1 MDVIGDLE
9 RLFAT
14 SLYPLRVP
22 IAIALMFSFM
32 AALIVARRRG
42 WFAAAR
48 RHPRR
53 SGTALGIVL
62 AIGLPVTWYLASPL
76 FIRTELIEPAPVAVA
91 DAGVVPSPSST
102 ATASAAPSDPATT
115 ASGIAEPSIAATATS
130 SPFVPRVIAAGT
142 FRGADDF
149 HFGEG
154 SASIIE
160 TAPGRFT
167 LRFEDFSVR
176 NGPDLYVY
184 LSPDPAGYADGVLEL
199 GTLKAT
205 DGSFGYELPDGADP
219 TKFASAVIWCKQF
232 SVLFAVAPF
241 EVA

>member
-22 IAIALMFSFM
+22 IAIAL
-32 AALIVARRRG
+32 AVALVAVAFVARRRG

-53 SGTALGIVL
+53 SGTALAIVL
-62 AIGLPVTWYLASPL
+62 AIGLPVAWYLGSPL

-91 DAGVVPSPSST
+91 DAGVVPSQPST
-102 ATASAAPSDPATT
+102 GTASATPSDQATT
-115 ASGIAEPSIAATATS
+115 APRLAEPSIAATPAPSQFVAT
-130 SPFVPRVIAAGT
+130 VIAAGT

-167 LRFEDFSVR
+167 LRFDDFSVR

-219 TKFASAVIWCKQF
+219 TGFASAVIWCKQF
-232 SVLFAVAPF
+232 SVLFAVATF